1 MKAGKPLDFRTI
13 REHVRSALTGPQ
25 LLALFPAVL
34 LGAYWLGGERAL
46 VISALLV
53 PALFAIAGLYSGTGP
68 AWRRPRD
75 RETDLRMR
83 EAAEK
88 AISEILANEQI
99 TGLTTAAIAIEIDE
113 FEQIEAQYGKSASA
127 RLMKQIA
134 DRLVYSLRETDHVV
148 RLEGPRFAVA
158 LAAVRRADL
167 ESMIRLATRLQ
178 NAIGEPYSLDS
189 TRVYVSASIGFCLPG
204 RAPARSGKAL
214 MDCALEALDT
224 ARANGPGSI
233 RAYCPKAKAR
243 KHARSELQGEV
254 AAALEEG
261 QIIPWFQP
269 QVSTA
274 TGEITGFESL
284 ARWDHPER
292 GLIPPQDFLPTISD
306 MGLQE
311 RLCQLMVAQSLR
323 ALRAWD
329 KAGAGIPA
337 VGVNFSGEELSNPKL
352 VEWLKWD
359 LDRYEI
365 SPERLNVEILEN
377 VIAETED
384 DVVIENI
391 KALSELG
398 CRIDLDDFGT
408 GHASI
413 ASIRRFHVNRIK
425 IDRSFV
431 THVDTDREQQNMV
444 SAILTMAERLGIDTL
459 AEGVE
464 LVSEHKLLAEL
475 GCGHVQGFSI
485 ARPMPFEDTLEWIGK
500 YRAQRARARGDH
512 GAQEGGAAKSD
523 RKAG

>member
-1 MKAGKPLDFRTI
+1 MAAGKLLDFGNI

-25 LLALFPAVL
+25 LLALFPALL
-34 LGAYWLGGERAL
+34 LGAYWLGGEQAL
-46 VISALLV
+46 VASALIV

-68 AWRRPRD
+68 AWEKPRD
-75 RETDLRMR
+75 RDTDLRLR

-88 AISEILANEQI
+88 AIGDILANEQI
-99 TGLTTAAIAIEIDE
+99 TGLTTAALAIEIDD
-113 FEQIEAQYGKSASA
+113 FEQIEQQYGKSAAA
-127 RLMKQIA
+127 RLMKQVA
-134 DRLVYSLRETDHVV
+134 DRLVYSMRETDHVV
-148 RLEGPRFAVA
+148 RLEGPRFAVG

-167 ESMIRLATRLQ
+167 ESMIRLANRLQ
-178 NAIGEPYSLDS
+178 AAIGEPYSLDS
-189 TRVYVSASIGFCLPG
+189 MRIYLSASIGFCLPG
-204 RAPARSGKAL
+204 RAPARTGKAL
-214 MDCALEALDT
+214 LDCALEALDT
-224 ARANGPGSI
+224 ARANGSGSI
-233 RAYCPKAKAR
+233 RAYCPKARAR
-243 KHARSELQGEV
+243 RQASGELQSEV
-254 AAALEEG
+254 AEALEEG

-269 QVSTA
+269 QVST
-274 TGEITGFESL
+274 TSGEITGFESL
-284 ARWDHPER
+284 ARWDHPTR
-292 GLIPPQDFLPTISD
+292 GLIPPQDFLPTIAD

-337 VGVNFSGEELSNPKL
+337 IGVNFSGEELSNPKL

-365 SPERLNVEILEN
+365 GPERLNVEILEN

-391 KALSELG
+391 KALSDLG

-413 ASIRRFHVNRIK
+413 SSIRRFHVNRIK

-431 THVDTDREQQNMV
+431 THVDSDKEQQNMV

-464 LVSEHKLLAEL
+464 LVSEHAILAEM

-485 ARPMPFEDTLEWIGK
+485 ARPMPFEDTLEWIAK
-500 YRAQRARARGDH
+500 YRAQRKRSQEHDEGDASPGLRAG
-512 GAQEGGAAKSD
+512 
-523 RKAG
+523 